1 MIDQFEITSNI
12 SKRMFLLS
20 ILKFENGYFISI
32 SEDQL
37 RIKSISV
44 SLATS
49 NHANTAK
56 VIQDKYDQLFIDTLS
71 RRISLMINGICIMS
85 LFTKNKL
92 QFDDMK
98 TINDKILKAIEG
110 NKDEHWG

>member
-1 MIDQFEITSNI
+1 
-12 SKRMFLLS
+12 
-20 ILKFENGYFISI
+20 
-32 SEDQL
+32 
-37 RIKSISV
+37 
-44 SLATS
+44 
-49 NHANTAK
+49 
-56 VIQDKYDQLFIDTLS
+56 
-71 RRISLMINGICIMS
+71 MS